1 MPTSRN
7 KSPNT
12 SAHCNCAAESLRKIQ
27 HSQAPDRTLYSH
39 REETKQD
46 QLQYYALIPHSQSV
60 PLANLGQVTPL
71 LLQKD
76 SPTSPMESEILK
88 TRGVGYR
95 YICLSRKKKNTN
107 YSLSLRIGEIFS
119 HKAISLAQ
127 LCGPFII
134 TKEVFQAQDPVLVAQ
149 CGWMDYMHEIA
160 FSNISIQIYSLEFFS
175 KKYLSLLYLLNHLY
189 QYEVI
194 YCIILYH
201 LHCCS
206 NCPSFGHCEL
216 FQVGS
221 CVLLA
226 CLCFLS
232 ISLLSGM
239 TIYSRFMLLISP
251 VPALESVLSGRSLGF
266 CY

>member
-134 TKEVFQAQDPVLVAQ
+134 TKCFRPKTQSQWPSVGGWITCMRLLFPTLVFRYIVWNSSLK
-149 CGWMDYMHEIA
+149 
-160 FSNISIQIYSLEFFS
+160 NICLFYIY
-175 KKYLSLLYLLNHLY
+175 
-189 QYEVI
+189 
-194 YCIILYH
+194 
-201 LHCCS
+201 
-206 NCPSFGHCEL
+206 
-216 FQVGS
+216 
-221 CVLLA
+221 
-226 CLCFLS
+226 
-232 ISLLSGM
+232 
-239 TIYSRFMLLISP
+239 
-251 VPALESVLSGRSLGF
+251 
-266 CY
+266 